1 MCFEPTKWRGYELV
15 TYRSTEF
22 SAICVNINNSLSTS
36 FAGTKVQII
45 VERKKLF
52 AENLQKNL
60 GKGKCCYKWQRLPF
74 LFPFVLTS
82 QLLVDSRYDHRLHNP
97 SQVFVIF
104 ERDRQSFLKI
114 LYGCI
119 HYLVHL
125 ATVWNQPVVFPKLDD
140 EILNNST
147 KIRSLSI
154 FQFIV
159 ALSLIHRWR
168 KSVYINKTQIAV
180 VTSCIIFIKW
190 LKVYQGCF
198 LTLKGLRIIYQIV
211 P

>member
-1 MCFEPTKWRGYELV
+1 MCVEPH
-15 TYRSTEF
+15 
-22 SAICVNINNSLSTS
+22 NSLSAFNCGYKST
-36 FAGTKVQII
+36 
-45 VERKKLF
+45 KLF
-52 AENLQKNL
+52 WNEQGYCRKFANKLK
-60 GKGKCCYKWQRLPF
+60 KGKCFYKWQQLPSFRF
-74 LFPFVLTS
+74 LFLTS
-82 QLLVDSRYDHRLHNP
+82 QLFVDSRYDHRLHN
-97 SQVFVIF
+97 SAKVFVVF
-104 ERDRQSFLKI
+104 DRQRQFFFEMPNC
-114 LYGCI
+114 CI